1 MAGTTRSGPVVVHD
15 YPHRVGG
22 HCGSGALR
30 DLLEWAGL
38 GWGGQPPSEGLVFG
52 LGGALAFFHVH
63 MPGVQPPVYL
73 VGRDIDLER
82 DLCARLGIATER
94 RQTDDPQ
101 QGWEWVVDEL
111 DGGRPVMVQA
121 DIAHLPYLRVR
132 LANTRHDVVVIG
144 YDPSA
149 GTALVV
155 DNDREQVQE
164 VALGDLAV
172 ARAST
177 GFPDP
182 VRHATWPM
190 RFPDRLPDLLPV
202 ARQAARASAQRMLD
216 GSGPLPDLLATP
228 DDAALGVGVA
238 GVAGFV
244 EDLAGWPRRMDDGQR
259 RQAVA
264 ALPVFIDKAGTG
276 GGLFRRLQASFC
288 ADVARL
294 TGDSRF
300 ASAATA
306 YWQCADAWSQLA
318 AVSAAGGDDHAPLV
332 AAASG
337 LAELERQ
344 AATALAR
351 AGEDGQ

>member
-1 MAGTTRSGPVVVHD
+1 MAGPTMPGRVVVGD

-30 DLLEWAGL
+30 DLLDWAGL
-38 GWGGQPPSEGLVFG
+38 GWADEPPSEGLVFG
-52 LGGALAFFHVH
+52 LGGALAFFHVPL
-63 MPGVQPPVYL
+63 PGLQPPFYL
-73 VGRDIDLER
+73 VGRDIDLEQ
-82 DLCARLGIATER
+82 DLCDRLGIATER
-94 RQTDDPQ
+94 QQTDDPE
-101 QGWEWVVDEL
+101 QGWQWVVDEL
-111 DGGRPVMVQA
+111 DHGRPVMVQA

-132 LANTRHDVVVIG
+132 LANTRHDIVVIG

-149 GTALVV
+149 RTALVV

-164 VALGDLAV
+164 VSLADLAV

-190 RFPDRLPDLLPV
+190 RFPERLPDLLPV
-202 ARQAARASAQRMLD
+202 ARRAARASADRMLD
-216 GSGPLPDLLATP
+216 GSGPLPDLLSSA

-238 GVAGFV
+238 GVGGFV
-244 EDLAGWPRRMDDGQR
+244 EDLAGWPGRMDDDQR

-276 GGLFRRLQASFC
+276 GGLFRWLQAGFC

-294 TGDSRF
+294 TG
-300 ASAATA
+300 SAPFATA
-306 YWQCADAWSQLA
+306 AAAYERCAAAWSHLA
-318 AVSAAGGDDHAPLV
+318 AVSGAAGDDHAAV
-332 AAASG
+332 VRAASA
-337 LAELERQ
+337 LPELEQQ
-344 AATALAR
+344 AAIALAR
-351 AGEDGQ
+351 AADA

>member
-1 MAGTTRSGPVVVHD
+1 MAGPTMPGRVVVDD

-38 GWGGQPPSEGLVFG
+38 GWGGEPPSEGLVFG
-52 LGGALAFFHVH
+52 LGGALAFFHVRI
-63 MPGVQPPVYL
+63 PGLQPPVYL
-73 VGRDIDLER
+73 VGRDIDLEQE
-82 DLCARLGIATER
+82 LCDRLGIATQR

-101 QGWEWVVDEL
+101 QGWQWVVDEL

-132 LANTRHDVVVIG
+132 LANTRHDIVIVG

-164 VALGDLAV
+164 VSLADLAV

-182 VRHATWPM
+182 VEHATWPM
-190 RFPDRLPDLLPV
+190 RFPDRLPDLLLV
-202 ARQAARASAQRMLD
+202 ARRAARASADRMLD

-228 DDAALGVGVA
+228 DDGVLGVGVA
-238 GVAGFV
+238 GVAEFV
-244 EDLAGWPRRMDDGQR
+244 EDLQAWPQRMDHDQR

-276 GGLFRRLQASFC
+276 GGLFRRLQTDFC

-294 TGDSRF
+294 TGSAAF
-300 ASAATA
+300 AEAATA
-306 YWQCADAWSQLA
+306 YERCAAAWSHLA
-318 AVSAAGGDDHAPLV
+318 AVSATAGDDHAAV
-332 AAASG
+332 VRAASG
-337 LAELERQ
+337 LPELEHQ
-344 AATALAR
+344 AAVALGR
-351 AGEDGQ
+351 AADA

>member
-1 MAGTTRSGPVVVHD
+1 MASPTTPGRMIVGG

-38 GWGGQPPSEGLVFG
+38 GWGHEPPSEPLVFG
-52 LGGALAFFHVH
+52 LGGALAFFHVR
-63 MPGVQPPVYL
+63 MPGLQPPVYL

-82 DLCARLGIATER
+82 DLCDRLGIATER

-101 QGWEWVVDEL
+101 QGWQWVVDEL
-111 DGGRPVMVQA
+111 DRGHPVMVQA

-132 LANTRHDVVVIG
+132 LANTRHDIVIIG
-144 YDPSA
+144 YDPSTQ
-149 GTALVV
+149 TALVV

-164 VALGDLAV
+164 VALADLAV

-190 RFPDRLPDLLPV
+190 RFPDRLPELLSV
-202 ARQAARASAQRMLD
+202 ARPAARAAADRMLN
-216 GSGPLPDLLATP
+216 GSGPLPASLAAP
-228 DDAALGVGVA
+228 DDGVLGVGVA

-244 EDLAGWPRRMDDGQR
+244 DDLAAWPERMDDDQR

-264 ALPVFIDKAGTG
+264 ALRVFIDKAGTG
-276 GGLFRRLQASFC
+276 GGLFRRLQAGFC

-294 TGDSRF
+294 TGSTPF
-300 ASAATA
+300 ATAAAAYERCAAT
-306 YWQCADAWSQLA
+306 WSHLA
-318 AVSAAGGDDHAPLV
+318 AVSAVAGDDHAAV
-332 AAASG
+332 IRAAHS
-337 LAELERQ
+337 LPELEQQ
-344 AATALAR
+344 AATALAS
-351 AGEDGQ
+351 AADA